1 MISLREQ
8 TTKIWN
14 IAFKSAFLGA
24 DSREDAAENYPIA
37 DDFKIANGI
46 LDGTTHSG

>member
-8 TTKIWN
+8 PTKIWN

-24 DSREDAAENYPIA
+24 GSREDAAENYPIA
-37 DDFKIANGI
+37 DDFKIADGL
-46 LDGTTHSG
+46 LDGTTLRG